1 MEDEMSTYLAALQT
15 NFKDHALPTVQHA
28 AQTALGTWG
37 ISKAAARPV
46 EWLAFEMP
54 LEALALGSSLTALG
68 GNAAS
73 VLGKTFAA
81 DQYKQDAVK
90 VLTFA
95 LGAGFAAYFAPK
107 AAALVAVE
115 LTAEMGYALGAVS
128 VLQYVATLFISKP
141 STTKP
146 AVEDKRDDKA
156 IIALNDKE
164 AAELSKKIADKE
176 VTMTDKTANATLAA
190 RAEVAKAGF
199 EWNAKLFD
207 KVVAD
212 NEKKVAE
219 LYGMIHPGELDNLT
233 IRSVFIIGPDK
244 KIKLIMTYPASTG
257 RNFLEILRALDSI
270 QLTAKHKVA
279 TPVDWKHG
287 DDCIIV
293 PGLSDEE
300 AKDLFPNG
308 WNALKSYLRLVPD
321 PSKK

>member
-1 MEDEMSTYLAALQT
+1 MSTYLAALQT

-128 VLQYVATLFISKP
+128 VLQYVATLFMSKP

-146 AVEDKRDDKA
+146 AVEDKREDKRDDKA
-156 IIALNDKE
+156 IRALNDKE

-190 RAEVAKAGF
+190 RAEVAKAGY
-199 EWNAKLFD
+199 EWNPNLFD

-212 NEKKVAE
+212 NEKKEFVVKEYTEHEDA
-219 LYGMIHPGELDNLT
+219 LL
-233 IRSVFIIGPDK
+233 VF
-244 KIKLIMTYPASTG
+244 T
-257 RNFLEILRALDSI
+257 
-270 QLTAKHKVA
+270 
-279 TPVDWKHG
+279 
-287 DDCIIV
+287 
-293 PGLSDEE
+293 
-300 AKDLFPNG
+300 
-308 WNALKSYLRLVPD
+308 
-321 PSKK
+321 